1 MTLPTNGS
9 RLANGNGLK
18 ETRGADSGIAGD
30 PATDLEA
37 AFSELQSS
45 APAATRSAAKRG
57 RKPGS
62 AVPSAHERLQKQLAA
77 IEVARAEVRRLE
89 QETAQKTASI
99 VGAALLERA
108 ERDEAFRHVL
118 LGHLRD
124 ARLTPRE
131 RGEIAHLFVKV

>member
-1 MTLPTNGS
+1 MMLPTNGS
-9 RLANGNGLK
+9 RPANANSPK
-18 ETRGADSGIAGD
+18 ETRGTDSGIAGD
-30 PATDLEA
+30 HSADLDA

-45 APAATRSAAKRG
+45 APSAKQTAAKRG

-99 VGAALLERA
+99 VGAALLELA

-124 ARLTPRE
+124 ARLSPRE
-131 RGEIAHLFVKV
+131 RGEIAHIFVKV